1 MRNLFSRP
9 LKDKVPAA
17 SPPPQTSISPSKDS
31 ATATAPDGDAADDPV
46 ARLAKLLKAIYYL
59 QLVEIVGLV
68 LISFI
73 HNREHYREYKCMV
86 YYNGKCVCTY
96 VPTWQLATGHQLGH
110 FITFSCVE
118 GFYA

>member
-1 MRNLFSRP
+1 MRNLSRP

-17 SPPPQTSISPSKDS
+17 QPPSPPAPAPPQISSTKGS
-31 ATATAPDGDAADDPV
+31 ATATAPTENGGGGGGGDDDPV

-73 HNREHYREYKCMV
+73 HNREHYREFRYPSYEYK
-86 YYNGKCVCTY
+86 
-96 VPTWQLATGHQLGH
+96 
-110 FITFSCVE
+110 FIFLSRK
-118 GFYA
+118 Y

>member
-17 SPPPQTSISPSKDS
+17 SPPPQMSISSSKDS
-31 ATATAPDGDAADDPV
+31 ATATAPDDVDDPV

-73 HNREHYREYKCMV
+73 HNREHYREYKCMD
-86 YYNGKCVCTY
+86 YYNGKKADVKGIF
-96 VPTWQLATGHQLGH
+96 QKH
-110 FITFSCVE
+110 
-118 GFYA
+118 

>member
-1 MRNLFSRP
+1 MRNLSRP

-17 SPPPQTSISPSKDS
+17 LPPSPPAPAPPQISSTKGS
-31 ATATAPDGDAADDPV
+31 ATATAPTENGGGGDDDPV

-73 HNREHYREYKCMV
+73 HNREHYREFRYPSYEYK
-86 YYNGKCVCTY
+86 
-96 VPTWQLATGHQLGH
+96 
-110 FITFSCVE
+110 FIFLSRK
-118 GFYA
+118 Y

>member
-1 MRNLFSRP
+1 MVRNLSRP

-17 SPPPQTSISPSKDS
+17 QPPSPPAPAPPQISSTKGS
-31 ATATAPDGDAADDPV
+31 ATATAPTENGGGGDDDPV

-73 HNREHYREYKCMV
+73 HNREHYREFRYPSYEYK
-86 YYNGKCVCTY
+86 
-96 VPTWQLATGHQLGH
+96 
-110 FITFSCVE
+110 FIFLSRK
-118 GFYA
+118 Y